1 MPFNCE
7 KCFRVFSGQHHL
19 DNHMNRKTPCISDEN
34 YNDDNLCRFCYNK
47 FVNTSSL
54 KRHYSRCAVLNNHKL
69 LIQHCEKPNNLLLE
83 KDKMIEQMKV
93 EIEELKSKIPNPVNE
108 DNNSEKLKPDKT
120 TKKSDDNSKCE
131 ELNVEKEGDFVYVIK
146 EREFIK
152 TKENIYKIGRTE
164 RGHSK
169 RVSQYPKNS
178 IVFNI
183 IKVPDSKKYEN
194 EIKKIFKKKFI
205 QRKDIGTEYFEAN
218 IASIRKEIYKI
229 VKRLDKTYK

>member
-7 KCFRVFSGQHHL
+7 KCYNVFFRQRDL
-19 DNHMNRKTPCISDEN
+19 DNHMNRKTPCISIKNKKDILCN
-34 YNDDNLCRFCYNK
+34 FCNNGFSRTDN
-47 FVNTSSL
+47 L
-54 KRHYSRCAVLNNHKL
+54 KRHYSRCVVLNNPKL
-69 LIQHCEKPNNLLLE
+69 LIQYCENPISLLSE
-83 KDKMIEQMKV
+83 KDKIIEQMKV

-108 DNNSEKLKPDKT
+108 DNNLEKLKPDKT

-131 ELNVEKEGDFVYVIK
+131 ELNVEKGGHFVYVIK
-146 EREFIK
+146 ERKFIK

-205 QRKDIGTEYFEAN
+205 QRKDIGIEYFEAN
-218 IASIRKEIYKI
+218 IASIREEIYKI
-229 VKRLDKTYK
+229 VKRLDKSYK